1 MSDALLDR
9 VLAPESSPDALLDR
23 VMAPEPAQ
31 VTQPQ
36 ARGPRSVREAV
47 SPGLRMPSQA
57 TPEFY
62 KGATAGFLG
71 QGGDIIE
78 FGRYSVPEFFGAR
91 PTPAQ
96 ERRTYLPTTEDV
108 TQRLYGERP
117 SGEAGQYRGLG
128 EMVGG
133 VVGLPIKAGG
143 ALLTGLGRRAQET
156 LRPGRVV
163 EQFGE
168 QAPQTSRA
176 VEGVAG
182 AARPAEAPRV
192 TGTVSDVGEAIERG
206 VGERLSKLRAERTDQ
221 ANQAFSRY
229 FREGAKVEDDIIRDY
244 ATARDDILRQS
255 GGSMAPDMQAVF
267 DQSVSRL
274 QPRVVRTADG
284 QEQFIKPNIEAIELE
299 RRRLRD
305 IAFGYGEER
314 YSAAQKQFASEL
326 ADMFEGIITNRVK
339 SGGDAIRIYREVSE
353 PINRYATALGQ
364 RVTQRAGE
372 YLPEVPKM
380 DPAQLPG
387 QFFKSRRSVQE
398 LKEFSGNPALVESA
412 ARRHVGNEISGMT
425 KPEQVRTY
433 LRNNEDW
440 LQEVP
445 AVRQELSQLAD
456 RLQRGE
462 TTRSLAR
469 LGAVGLGA
477 GAGATGIS
485 RLLGGR

>member
-182 AARPAEAPRV
+182 AARPPQAPRV

-206 VGERLSKLRAERTDQ
+206 VGERLTKLRADRSKQ
-221 ANQAFSRY
+221 ADEAFSKY
-229 FREGAKVEDDIIRDY
+229 FREGSAVEGNIIRDY
-244 ATARDDILRQS
+244 ALARDELIRQR
-255 GGSMAPDMQAVF
+255 GGSMTPEMQKVF
-267 DQSVSRL
+267 DDSLQRL
-274 QPRVVRTADG
+274 QPRTTQTSTG
-284 QEQFIKPNIEAIELE
+284 QREVIQPNIEAIEIE
-299 RRRLRD
+299 RRKLRD
-305 IAFGYGEER
+305 IAQNYGEEG
-314 YSAAQKQFASEL
+314 YSGAQRTFAKEL
-326 ADMFEGIITNRVK
+326 ADMFETIITMRAPAAEN
-339 SGGDAIRIYREVSE
+339 AIRIYREVSE

-372 YLPEVPKM
+372 YLPDVPKM